1 MTAMTLVAVSHKP
14 KDAEQAISR
23 SPCFVRHSVVEI
35 RSVIV
40 FVETHCSPSLIRACK
55 ARACVSTDAKSVLA

>member
-35 RSVIV
+35 
-40 FVETHCSPSLIRACK
+40 
-55 ARACVSTDAKSVLA
+55 